1 MDYLKL
7 IGSYAIAIVR
17 LCFWPILV
25 FLLGLQQTLFNRVE
39 IAGVELKGL
48 PLRCD
53 RDGMLDKLSY
63 VDKLCAENPDLA
75 SLDPN
80 MLEPHDED
88 FIDDELPDIDDLDD
102 EDD

>member
-1 MDYLKL
+1 MDYLKT
-7 IGSYAIAIVR
+7 IGSYVIAILR
-17 LCFWPILV
+17 LFFWPIIV

-75 SLDPN
+75 SLDPD
-80 MLEPHDED
+80 MLEPNDE
-88 FIDDELPDIDDLDD
+88 EDLDD
-102 EDD
+102 NEE